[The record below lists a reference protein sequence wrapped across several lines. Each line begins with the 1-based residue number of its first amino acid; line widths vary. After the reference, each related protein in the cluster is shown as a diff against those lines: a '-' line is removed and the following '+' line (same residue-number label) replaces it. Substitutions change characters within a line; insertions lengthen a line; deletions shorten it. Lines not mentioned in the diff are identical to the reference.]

1 MIGYLKGTVAASDGQ
16 IVTLMVGGVG
26 FEVMMPNDGESL
38 FTIGEEA
45 AIYTY
50 MHVRENEIGLYGF
63 SSALEKKL
71 FNVLIGVSGIGPKSA
86 MQMLGVS
93 SPQGIITAITTGDE
107 KLLSSLPGI
116 GKKTAA
122 RLILELG
129 EKIAKEFPIIT
140 QDAPAPVQKKA
151 AQQPSAIEN
160 DLTDA
165 LIALGYRAH
174 EIKEM
179 QEATEK
185 RCSILR
191 EDKPCL
197 KNASFPRAKASRM

>member
-1 MIGYLKGTVAASDGQ
+1 
-16 IVTLMVGGVG
+16 MVGGVG
-26 FEVMMPNDGESL
+26 FEVMMPNDGETL

-129 EKIAKEFPIIT
+129 EKIAREFPLIT
-140 QDAPAPVQKKA
+140 QDAPAPVQKKTV
-151 AQQPSAIEN
+151 QQPSAIEN

-179 QEATEK
+179 QDATDVLE
-185 RCSILR
+185 
-191 EDKPCL
+191 ETDVNAAL
-197 KNASFPRAKASRM
+197 KKALQYFARG

>member
-1 MIGYLKGTVAASDGQ
+1 MEETMIGYFKGTVAASDGQ
-16 IVTLMVGGVG
+16 IVTLLVGGVG
-26 FEVMMPNDGESL
+26 FEVMMPNDGETL

-129 EKIAKEFPIIT
+129 EKIAKEFPLIT

-151 AQQPSAIEN
+151 VQQPSAIEN

-179 QEATEK
+179 QEATDVLE
-185 RCSILR
+185 
-191 EDKPCL
+191 ETDVNAAL
-197 KNASFPRAKASRM
+197 KKALQYFARG

>member
-26 FEVMMPNDGESL
+26 FEVMMPNDGETL
-38 FTIGEEA
+38 FSIGEEA

-93 SPQGIITAITTGDE
+93 SPQGIITAITTDDE

-129 EKIAKEFPIIT
+129 EKIAKEFPLIT
-140 QDAPAPVQKKA
+140 QDAPVPVQKKA

-179 QEATEK
+179 QDATDVLE
-185 RCSILR
+185 
-191 EDKPCL
+191 ETDVNAAL
-197 KNASFPRAKASRM
+197 KKALQYFARG

>member
-26 FEVMMPNDGESL
+26 FEVMMPNDGETL
-38 FTIGEEA
+38 FSIGEEA

-129 EKIAKEFPIIT
+129 EKIAKEFQLIT

-151 AQQPSAIEN
+151 VQQPSAIEN

-179 QEATEK
+179 QDATDVLE
-185 RCSILR
+185 
-191 EDKPCL
+191 ETDVNAAL
-197 KNASFPRAKASRM
+197 KKALQYFARG

>member
-26 FEVMMPNDGESL
+26 FEVMMPNDGETL

-129 EKIAKEFPIIT
+129 EKIAKEFPLIT
-140 QDAPAPVQKKA
+140 QDEPAPVQKKA
-151 AQQPSAIEN
+151 VQQPSAIEN

-179 QEATEK
+179 QDATDVLE
-185 RCSILR
+185 
-191 EDKPCL
+191 ETDVNAAL
-197 KNASFPRAKASRM
+197 KKALQYFARG

>member
-1 MIGYLKGTVAASDGQ
+1 MEEIMIGYLKGTVAASDGQ

-26 FEVMMPNDGESL
+26 FEVMMPNDGETL

-129 EKIAKEFPIIT
+129 EKIAKEFPLIT
-140 QDAPAPVQKKA
+140 QNAPAPVQKKA
-151 AQQPSAIEN
+151 VQQPSAIEN

-179 QEATEK
+179 QEATDVLE
-185 RCSILR
+185 
-191 EDKPCL
+191 ETDVNAAL
-197 KNASFPRAKASRM
+197 KKALQYFARG

>member
-26 FEVMMPNDGESL
+26 FEVMMPNDGETL

-107 KLLSSLPGI
+107 KMLSSLPGI

-129 EKIAKEFPIIT
+129 EKIAKEFPLIT
-140 QDAPAPVQKKA
+140 QDAPAPVKKKA

-179 QEATEK
+179 QEATDVLE
-185 RCSILR
+185 
-191 EDKPCL
+191 ETDVNAAL
-197 KNASFPRAKASRM
+197 KKALQYFARG

>member
-1 MIGYLKGTVAASDGQ
+1 MEEIMIGYLKGTVAASDGQ

-26 FEVMMPNDGESL
+26 FEVMMPNDGETL

-107 KLLSSLPGI
+107 KMLSSLPGI

-129 EKIAKEFPIIT
+129 EKIAKEFPLIT
-140 QDAPAPVQKKA
+140 QDAPAPVQKKT

-179 QEATEK
+179 QEATDVLE
-185 RCSILR
+185 
-191 EDKPCL
+191 ETDVNAAL
-197 KNASFPRAKASRM
+197 KKALQYFARG

>member
-26 FEVMMPNDGESL
+26 FEVMMPNDGETL

-107 KLLSSLPGI
+107 KLLFSLPGI

-129 EKIAKEFPIIT
+129 EKIAKEFPLIT
-140 QDAPAPVQKKA
+140 QDAPASVQKKA

-179 QEATEK
+179 QDATDVLE
-185 RCSILR
+185 
-191 EDKPCL
+191 ETDVNAAL
-197 KNASFPRAKASRM
+197 KKALQYFARG

>member
-1 MIGYLKGTVAASDGQ
+1 MEETMIGYLKGTVAASDGQ

-26 FEVMMPNDGESL
+26 FEVMMPNDGETL

-93 SPQGIITAITTGDE
+93 SPLGIITAITTGDE

-129 EKIAKEFPIIT
+129 EKIAKEFPLIT

-179 QEATEK
+179 QEATDVLE
-185 RCSILR
+185 
-191 EDKPCL
+191 ETDVNAAL
-197 KNASFPRAKASRM
+197 KKALQYFARG

>member
-1 MIGYLKGTVAASDGQ
+1 MEETMIGYLKGTVAASDGQ

-26 FEVMMPNDGESL
+26 FEVMMPNDGETL

-107 KLLSSLPGI
+107 KMLSSLPGI

-129 EKIAKEFPIIT
+129 EKIAKEFPLIT

-179 QEATEK
+179 QDATDVLE
-185 RCSILR
+185 
-191 EDKPCL
+191 ETDVNAAL
-197 KNASFPRAKASRM
+197 KKALQYFARG

>member
-26 FEVMMPNDGESL
+26 FEVMMPNDGETL

-71 FNVLIGVSGIGPKSA
+71 FNLLIGVSGIGPKSA

-129 EKIAKEFPIIT
+129 EKIAKEFPLIT
-140 QDAPAPVQKKA
+140 QDAPAPVKKKA

-179 QEATEK
+179 QEATDVLE
-185 RCSILR
+185 
-191 EDKPCL
+191 ETDVNAAL
-197 KNASFPRAKASRM
+197 KKALQYFARG

>member
-26 FEVMMPNDGESL
+26 FEVMMPNDGETL

-107 KLLSSLPGI
+107 KLLFSLPGI

-129 EKIAKEFPIIT
+129 EKIAKEFPLIA

-179 QEATEK
+179 QDATDVLE
-185 RCSILR
+185 
-191 EDKPCL
+191 ETDVNAAL
-197 KNASFPRAKASRM
+197 KKALQYFARG

>member
-1 MIGYLKGTVAASDGQ
+1 MEEIMIGYLKGTVAASDGQ

-26 FEVMMPNDGESL
+26 FEVMMPNDGETL

-179 QEATEK
+179 QEATDVLE
-185 RCSILR
+185 
-191 EDKPCL
+191 ETDVNAAL
-197 KNASFPRAKASRM
+197 KKALQYFARG

>member
-26 FEVMMPNDGESL
+26 FEVMMPNDGETL

-107 KLLSSLPGI
+107 KMLSSLPGI

-129 EKIAKEFPIIT
+129 EKIAKEFPRIT

-179 QEATEK
+179 QEATDVLE
-185 RCSILR
+185 
-191 EDKPCL
+191 ETDVNAAL
-197 KNASFPRAKASRM
+197 KKALQYFARG

>member
-1 MIGYLKGTVAASDGQ
+1 MEEIMIGYLKGTVAASDGQ

-26 FEVMMPNDGESL
+26 FEVMMPNDGETL

-129 EKIAKEFPIIT
+129 EKIAKEFPLIT

-179 QEATEK
+179 QDATDVLE
-185 RCSILR
+185 
-191 EDKPCL
+191 ETDVNAAL
-197 KNASFPRAKASRM
+197 KKALQYFARG

>member
-26 FEVMMPNDGESL
+26 FEVMMPNDGETL

-45 AIYTY
+45 TIYTY

-129 EKIAKEFPIIT
+129 EKITKEFPLIT

-151 AQQPSAIEN
+151 VQQPSAIEN

-179 QEATEK
+179 QEATDVFE
-185 RCSILR
+185 
-191 EDKPCL
+191 ETDVNAAL
-197 KNASFPRAKASRM
+197 KKALQYFARG

>member
-1 MIGYLKGTVAASDGQ
+1 MEEIMIGYLKGTVAASDGQ

-26 FEVMMPNDGESL
+26 FEVMMPNDGETL

-86 MQMLGVS
+86 MQMLSVS

-107 KLLSSLPGI
+107 KMLSSLPGI

-129 EKIAKEFPIIT
+129 EKIAKEFPLIT

-179 QEATEK
+179 QDATDVLE
-185 RCSILR
+185 
-191 EDKPCL
+191 ETDVNAAL
-197 KNASFPRAKASRM
+197 KKALQYFARG

>member
-1 MIGYLKGTVAASDGQ
+1 MEETMIGYLKGTVAASDGQ

-26 FEVMMPNDGESL
+26 FEVMMPNDGETL

-107 KLLSSLPGI
+107 KMLSSLPGI

-129 EKIAKEFPIIT
+129 EKIAKEFPLIT

-179 QEATEK
+179 QEATDVLE
-185 RCSILR
+185 
-191 EDKPCL
+191 ETDVNAAL
-197 KNASFPRAKASRM
+197 KKALQYFARG

>member
-26 FEVMMPNDGESL
+26 FEVMMPNDGETL

-129 EKIAKEFPIIT
+129 EKIAKESPLIT

-179 QEATEK
+179 QEATDVLE
-185 RCSILR
+185 
-191 EDKPCL
+191 ETDVNAAL
-197 KNASFPRAKASRM
+197 KKALQYFARG

>member
-26 FEVMMPNDGESL
+26 FEVMMPNDGETL

-93 SPQGIITAITTGDE
+93 SPLGIITAITTGDE
-107 KLLSSLPGI
+107 KMLSSLPGI

-129 EKIAKEFPIIT
+129 EKIAKEFPLIT
-140 QDAPAPVQKKA
+140 QDAPPPVQKKA
-151 AQQPSAIEN
+151 VQQPSAIEN

-179 QEATEK
+179 QDATDVLE
-185 RCSILR
+185 
-191 EDKPCL
+191 ETDVNAAL
-197 KNASFPRAKASRM
+197 KKALQYFARG

>member
-26 FEVMMPNDGESL
+26 FEVMMPNDGETL

-129 EKIAKEFPIIT
+129 EKIAKEFPLIT
-140 QDAPAPVQKKA
+140 QDAPVPVQKKA
-151 AQQPSAIEN
+151 VQQPSAIEN

-179 QEATEK
+179 QEATDVLE
-185 RCSILR
+185 
-191 EDKPCL
+191 ETDVNAAL
-197 KNASFPRAKASRM
+197 KKALQYFARG

>member
-26 FEVMMPNDGESL
+26 FEVMMPNDGETL

-129 EKIAKEFPIIT
+129 EKIAKEFPLIT

-165 LIALGYRAH
+165 LVALGYRAH

-179 QEATEK
+179 QEATDVLE
-185 RCSILR
+185 
-191 EDKPCL
+191 ETDVNAAL
-197 KNASFPRAKASRM
+197 KKALQYFCERINHA